1 MHRQFHDLGKLL
13 GLRSVCVHSG
23 VAKDTQYAEPAVGC
37 DVCVGTPGR
46 LQQFVTARQLKLL
59 PCMILVVDGAD
70 RMLSMGLE
78 HELTQIAHKIR
89 PDHQTVMWVTS
100 WLKGPQRLVDYMLE
114 NYVQSVH
121 VVKQTEKE
129 HVLAKLLKDLLRDE
143 VGRVVVNSKTREAV
157 RKVALQLHS
166 VSQIRKPSPIARKC
180 CAKNAGTGCT

>member
-114 NYVQSVH
+114 NYVQVNFSSAQPH
-121 VVKQTEKE
+121 VVGVSRACTSSSRPRKSTCSPSSS
-129 HVLAKLLKDLLRDE
+129 RTCS
-143 VGRVVVNSKTREAV
+143 GTRSEG
-157 RKVALQLHS
+157 LW
-166 VSQIRKPSPIARKC
+166 
-180 CAKNAGTGCT
+180 